1 MASNAT
7 ISPANVTQPNQ
18 QLMKAQMLPASR
30 CVLQI
35 QQAAASVQQH
45 SNAVVDGIAGGALRV
60 QDDDKAGNC
69 ERLFKGLV
77 FFLGREVPR
86 ELREQVLFVI
96 RAYGGV
102 VAWQGEGSPM
112 DESDERITHQP
123 LWVFDSANFGV
134 VAKAELY
141 GVGMVPPPHL
151 SLFVQIAEEGNVP
164 DYSQT
169 MLKLQEQARAACKR
183 AACKRAAA
191 AGTMDEYTFIAE
203 DSTAADQ
210 IGSAP
215 AMQDVSDE
223 QLYEHELAQQM
234 QALALKTSATLFEQA
249 GSEDEEQTDAA
260 EPTAQEA
267 GAIAEVPD
275 LDPEATVMMTRKQ
288 RGLYNAMQRGLSK
301 KRQRVES
308 LQAKAKKLKQPSS

>member
-1 MASNAT
+1 
-7 ISPANVTQPNQ
+7 
-18 QLMKAQMLPASR
+18 MKAQMLPASR

-169 MLKLQEQARAACKR
+169 MLKLQVKYSQEQARAACKR

-234 QALALKTSATLFEQA
+234 QVLVAVSPLIKSQALALKTSATLFEQA

>member
-1 MASNAT
+1 
-7 ISPANVTQPNQ
+7 
-18 QLMKAQMLPASR
+18 
-30 CVLQI
+30 
-35 QQAAASVQQH
+35 
-45 SNAVVDGIAGGALRV
+45 
-60 QDDDKAGNC
+60 
-69 ERLFKGLV
+69 
-77 FFLGREVPR
+77 
-86 ELREQVLFVI
+86 
-96 RAYGGV
+96 
-102 VAWQGEGSPM
+102 M
-112 DESDERITHQP
+112 DESDERITHQILRRPTQGHNFLSRHYVQP

-234 QALALKTSATLFEQA
+234 QA